1 MSIVPSVMQVL
12 GFETQEPAHPFEP
25 AMGYETLSL
34 ESAEQLSGIE
44 YKQAF
49 GRGYLWQD
57 GEEPI
62 YGCLDGFRFEVS
74 GRGRSKT
81 ESFHSRGD
89 GALAVLTRCHRGNR
103 GR

>member
-25 AMGYETLSL
+25 AMSHEALSL

-57 GEEPI
+57 CEEPI
-62 YGCLDGFRFEVS
+62 YGCLDSFRLEVS
-74 GRGRSKT
+74 GCGRSKT
-81 ESFHSRGD
+81 EPFHNRGD
-89 GALAVLTRCHRGNR
+89 GILVVLTQCLHGNR
-103 GR
+103 GK